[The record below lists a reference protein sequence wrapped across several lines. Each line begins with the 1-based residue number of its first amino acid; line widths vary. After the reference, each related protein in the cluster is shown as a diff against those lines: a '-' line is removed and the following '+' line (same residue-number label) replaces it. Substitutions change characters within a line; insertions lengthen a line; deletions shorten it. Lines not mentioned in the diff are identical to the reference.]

1 VLPTGCPTSEQE
13 IKAHGI
19 SLGSQRSV
27 SLSFL
32 SNLGEIQDGDQI
44 QGVVLVTLAHPK
56 KFDDDVFSKVV
67 CSDIVIVDS
76 SPPYSGKIAIEGSVQ
91 SAGVNYLA
99 LESPGVIKIWFN
111 ALYDPHSH
119 VASLQI
125 SGVLSTGRV
134 LFFETLGRAALMEG
148 FADVLLKSDEKDGSR
163 AVVTVTAFNGAGL
176 NTSSLIT
183 FIFDNQLPVF
193 VGKTILDCCTV
204 HPCHDGDMN
213 FTSNDGLLKGCWMKH
228 HFVQNI
234 SGNPGPCS
242 IAPNQTSAEFGINSQ
257 DPCRSSV
264 GRLQSGYTYRISIRA
279 ISGSGLPREY
289 ESGWI
294 HSDGIRVDVSPP
306 LKGRLLHVDPDHPSA
321 RAGIHVQA
329 SSSSMHV
336 TWEPYWDQFGS
347 RVAFEDPHSNALH
360 FSWAIGEIINASFND
375 SVLHR
380 QPLGVMSASGESLG
394 TGSKVDNWQAHA
406 SSLDLQHNHVYYAML
421 FVSND
426 AGLEVLC
433 MSPGVRVDMTEPN
446 VSAAYVEDVTSGN
459 WNQDADYAN
468 LDSITSLIVSVGDIS
483 DRESGDHF
491 TYEYAFGTLRDPEA
505 ILSFTS
511 PQDGIPIFNVRLNST
526 LQAGILYLSTVKV
539 CNQASL
545 CGWVRSDGITFDAS
559 GPQIGTVLDGHN
571 GIDINY
577 QANASV
583 ICGSWPNV
591 SDPESDVMQHEVAFS
606 ECDSGQSL
614 RFVDVG
620 LDQKYCFQNISL
632 KFKSSYCITLR
643 STNRAG
649 IHSIRSSDGVMICGA
664 PLTESAVVVNENV
677 FSGTGS
683 LQVWWSGFRHNGA
696 PIVSFSI
703 TILKNS
709 GERLFDS
716 VHVGSWWNF
725 TFDRLNISEDGWYHT
740 EVCAFDVLR
749 QSACVRSDAFAV
761 DQTPPTPGLVV
772 NGPFLNSHIHVQSA
786 TDAVRATW
794 AVFRDKES
802 GIRGCRWC
810 LGSLSGKCDLMSFQS
825 VGPVTWAQQS
835 DLELHHLQIL
845 FITVTCVNGA
855 GSAASASS
863 SPILVHTEAPTFS
876 RPACISLL
884 RTACDSSARH
894 VYASKFQTLQLSWDI
909 VEQHGI
915 QTTKFWSIGLTK
927 GGQEVRNFTN
937 ADQNSVQLPALGQGR
952 YFISVLIEDELHR
965 TSYSESSVLTID
977 ESPPD
982 SSLVEVNPKPGSCP
996 SPQGDLRIRWQGFS
1010 DVESGISHFLL
1021 YVGNSPDDDSI
1032 VSAAKFDNYVGDT
1045 VVFISSTGEMFITIV
1060 CENNAGL
1067 QSRVSTQVIIDRSPP
1082 RAGLVLDV
1090 DPDVRG
1096 LVMDTDLQAH
1106 DQLKAVWDPF
1116 HDPECPIAYYDV
1128 ALVEYH
1134 VDPKTM
1140 DAMAWTRAR
1149 TQLSMILPV
1158 KLAPGIKYKILVRG
1172 NTTAGLSTVAASDGV
1187 TYVPLS
1193 VESRPSRAS
1202 QHFAAGF
1209 VAIQPNDPSLAFNGW
1224 LNSSCAILITW
1235 NGFEGAL
1242 RRFEI
1247 GLGGA
1252 PGDDSV
1258 LRFQSLPADAGNIE
1272 FEGPFPGGTLYA
1284 SVVAYD
1290 DFGESVMATA
1300 SVKIDTSPPISS
1312 SSRVAEVITSE
1323 NSPLLLTT
1331 VSDDFDCILRS
1342 NREISVVWDPF
1353 EDNESG
1359 IQGYEAALILKE
1371 ADKCSAM
1378 DAIVP
1383 VNLSTTWFPAGV
1395 MTSLK
1400 ITSLSLLPMREYCTV
1415 VRGWNRAQLHTY
1427 AFSDGFL
1434 VVSTNEIQGEAFDGD
1449 DAAMD
1454 VDFMT
1459 GTEVLS
1465 GGATF
1470 KRHENAPGILR
1481 SVHCAFGTTRHGM
1494 QIQHFKPAEVT
1505 VLKKGGEF
1513 LETVHCRSDRLGDL
1527 GQALQGIVT
1536 YVSVRATTCWG
1547 GSKIFVSDG
1556 ALVDNTPP
1564 SFQAASVRILGA
1576 INTRQQNYLNRTQ
1589 SFIIAWDGIVDFES
1603 SVTEYEVSI
1612 FSQPGRKDFAKS
1624 TNTLQSME
1632 VNASLFTSGTYSVRV
1647 RAKNQAG
1654 LVSERDLTSFTIDD
1668 SPPISLSSFIA
1679 HRPDP
1684 GEVEGCQSST
1694 STIRF
1699 SWQECMDDESPIV
1712 EYSYAIIEESEP
1724 KLPTLAWSSAGLATF
1739 VAASNLRLVHNQS
1752 YHVSIRC
1759 ENAAG
1764 LFTFMRSP
1772 TIVLT
1777 NVAPNILS
1785 FDHSS
1790 VFVSSDRLTARGTAS
1805 IDYGFIQ
1812 GGECGFGLS
1821 PLLARA
1827 NGKQSKWKAIL
1838 TKYSATHYGVSC
1850 EIHGVSFL
1858 HGRTYFMSL
1867 EVNDISKRLVFD

>member
-1 VLPTGCPTSEQE
+1 
-13 IKAHGI
+13 
-19 SLGSQRSV
+19 
-27 SLSFL
+27 
-32 SNLGEIQDGDQI
+32 
-44 QGVVLVTLAHPK
+44 
-56 KFDDDVFSKVV
+56 
-67 CSDIVIVDS
+67 
-76 SPPYSGKIAIEGSVQ
+76 
-91 SAGVNYLA
+91 
-99 LESPGVIKIWFN
+99 
-111 ALYDPHSH
+111 
-119 VASLQI
+119 
-125 SGVLSTGRV
+125 
-134 LFFETLGRAALMEG
+134 
-148 FADVLLKSDEKDGSR
+148 
-163 AVVTVTAFNGAGL
+163 
-176 NTSSLIT
+176 
-183 FIFDNQLPVF
+183 
-193 VGKTILDCCTV
+193 
-204 HPCHDGDMN
+204 
-213 FTSNDGLLKGCWMKH
+213 
-228 HFVQNI
+228 
-234 SGNPGPCS
+234 
-242 IAPNQTSAEFGINSQ
+242 
-257 DPCRSSV
+257 
-264 GRLQSGYTYRISIRA
+264 
-279 ISGSGLPREY
+279 
-289 ESGWI
+289 
-294 HSDGIRVDVSPP
+294 
-306 LKGRLLHVDPDHPSA
+306 
-321 RAGIHVQA
+321 
-329 SSSSMHV
+329 
-336 TWEPYWDQFGS
+336 
-347 RVAFEDPHSNALH
+347 
-360 FSWAIGEIINASFND
+360 
-375 SVLHR
+375 
-380 QPLGVMSASGESLG
+380 
-394 TGSKVDNWQAHA
+394 
-406 SSLDLQHNHVYYAML
+406 
-421 FVSND
+421 
-426 AGLEVLC
+426 
-433 MSPGVRVDMTEPN
+433 
-446 VSAAYVEDVTSGN
+446 
-459 WNQDADYAN
+459 
-468 LDSITSLIVSVGDIS
+468 
-483 DRESGDHF
+483 
-491 TYEYAFGTLRDPEA
+491 
-505 ILSFTS
+505 
-511 PQDGIPIFNVRLNST
+511 
-526 LQAGILYLSTVKV
+526 
-539 CNQASL
+539 
-545 CGWVRSDGITFDAS
+545 
-559 GPQIGTVLDGHN
+559 
-571 GIDINY
+571 
-577 QANASV
+577 
-583 ICGSWPNV
+583 
-591 SDPESDVMQHEVAFS
+591 
-606 ECDSGQSL
+606 
-614 RFVDVG
+614 
-620 LDQKYCFQNISL
+620 
-632 KFKSSYCITLR
+632 
-643 STNRAG
+643 
-649 IHSIRSSDGVMICGA
+649 
-664 PLTESAVVVNENV
+664 
-677 FSGTGS
+677 
-683 LQVWWSGFRHNGA
+683 
-696 PIVSFSI
+696 
-703 TILKNS
+703 
-709 GERLFDS
+709 
-716 VHVGSWWNF
+716 
-725 TFDRLNISEDGWYHT
+725 
-740 EVCAFDVLR
+740 
-749 QSACVRSDAFAV
+749 
-761 DQTPPTPGLVV
+761 
-772 NGPFLNSHIHVQSA
+772 
-786 TDAVRATW
+786 
-794 AVFRDKES
+794 
-802 GIRGCRWC
+802 
-810 LGSLSGKCDLMSFQS
+810 
-825 VGPVTWAQQS
+825 
-835 DLELHHLQIL
+835 
-845 FITVTCVNGA
+845 
-855 GSAASASS
+855 
-863 SPILVHTEAPTFS
+863 
-876 RPACISLL
+876 
-884 RTACDSSARH
+884 
-894 VYASKFQTLQLSWDI
+894 
-909 VEQHGI
+909 
-915 QTTKFWSIGLTK
+915 
-927 GGQEVRNFTN
+927 
-937 ADQNSVQLPALGQGR
+937 
-952 YFISVLIEDELHR
+952 
-965 TSYSESSVLTID
+965 
-977 ESPPD
+977 
-982 SSLVEVNPKPGSCP
+982 
-996 SPQGDLRIRWQGFS
+996 
-1010 DVESGISHFLL
+1010 
-1021 YVGNSPDDDSI
+1021 
-1032 VSAAKFDNYVGDT
+1032 
-1045 VVFISSTGEMFITIV
+1045 
-1060 CENNAGL
+1060 
-1067 QSRVSTQVIIDRSPP
+1067 
-1082 RAGLVLDV
+1082 
-1090 DPDVRG
+1090 
-1096 LVMDTDLQAH
+1096 
-1106 DQLKAVWDPF
+1106 
-1116 HDPECPIAYYDV
+1116 
-1128 ALVEYH
+1128 
-1134 VDPKTM
+1134 
-1140 DAMAWTRAR
+1140 
-1149 TQLSMILPV
+1149 MILPV

-1187 TYVPLS
+1187 TFVPHS

-1202 QHFAAGF
+1202 QHLAAGF
-1209 VAIQPNDPSLAFNGW
+1209 VTIQPNDPSLAFHGW
-1224 LNSSCAILITW
+1224 LSSSCAILITW
-1235 NGFEGAL
+1235 YGFEGAL

-1258 LRFQSLPADAGNIE
+1258 MRFQSLPADAANME

-1290 DFGESVMATA
+1290 DFEESVMAAA

-1603 SVTEYEVSI
+1603 GVTEYEVSI
-1612 FSQPGRKDFAKS
+1612 FQPGHKDFAKS

-1790 VFVSSDRLTARGTAS
+1790 AFVSSDRLTARGTAS

-1867 EVNDISKRLVFD
+1867 EVNDISKRHVFD